1 MRMDSTTSLR
11 ERDHLEAGKAIR
23 RALQVRVGGA
33 KRDQDGIDD
42 RIDLQAVRG
51 HKRDGE
57 RIRRLREAVVMRART
72 LGGTNAAQ

>member
-1 MRMDSTTSLR
+1 MDSATSLL
-11 ERDHLEAGKAIR
+11 ERDHLEAGQAIR

-51 HKRDGE
+51 HKRDG
-57 RIRRLREAVVMRART
+57 
-72 LGGTNAAQ
+72 